1 MAYKSIVCG
10 VTGSEGS
17 AKAQAE
23 AVRLAKED
31 GAALT
36 FVYAVD
42 ATFLKGITIG
52 IRPEYAEK
60 TLEHLGGHILEDAE
74 SMAKGQGVVPKLV
87 LAKGAVLNV
96 LKQTVA
102 REKADLLVLG
112 DDGRTFFEKVLF
124 GGEVGDHAAA
134 LGGETGVQVLV
145 VK

>member
-23 AVRLAKED
+23 AVRLAKENS
-31 GAALT
+31 AALA

-42 ATFLKGITIG
+42 ASFLKGITVG
-52 IRPEYAEK
+52 LRPEYAEK
-60 TLEHLGGHILEDAE
+60 TLEHLGGHILEEAE
-74 SMAKGQGVVPKLV
+74 TLAKAQGVTPKLV
-87 LAKGAVLNV
+87 LAKGAVLAV
-96 LKQTVA
+96 LKQAVA
-102 REKADLLVLG
+102 SEKADLLVLS

-124 GGEVGDHAAA
+124 GGEVSDHVAA
-134 LGGETGVQVLV
+134 LGSETGIAVLV